1 MRVIE
6 RLGRV
11 TYPDGG
17 YHEIQFGVATWEGDN
32 QAGEMVVRAAYYAP
46 DGRFNP
52 RSSAE
57 IPNPA
62 LLELV
67 REAISK
73 GLIERNS
80 I

>member
-1 MRVIE
+1 MKVIE

-17 YHEIQFGVATWEGDN
+17 YHEIQFGVATWEGDDE
-32 QAGEMVVRAAYYAP
+32 AGEMVPRAAYYGP

-57 IPNPA
+57 IPIPA

-67 REAISK
+67 RAAISK
-73 GLIERNS
+73 GLIDRNT